1 MLSPPAGT
9 IDDGLR
15 ALYPLLRATCHTV
28 LRGTGYVDYAEDAAQ
43 LAALLLWRHWTAF
56 LPVRG
61 TREAWAATIAHHA
74 AIDLLR
80 WHQRRTAVPLFE
92 ALDGAMVDDA
102 LDAVLDRVLIA
113 QAQHYLTPAEREML
127 PFIAAGD
134 SQREMA
140 EAIPMPLGTV
150 KTRLYHL
157 SARVARRMALAR
169 GADGA

>member
-74 AIDLLR
+74 AIDRAELPKFMALLSK
-80 WHQRRTAVPLFE
+80 QPGT
-92 ALDGAMVDDA
+92 GAHA
-102 LDAVLDRVLIA
+102 
-113 QAQHYLTPAEREML
+113 
-127 PFIAAGD
+127 
-134 SQREMA
+134 
-140 EAIPMPLGTV
+140 
-150 KTRLYHL
+150 L
-157 SARVARRMALAR
+157 SAPPPNR
-169 GADGA
+169 GRWIESRGEPHPPSGRAAP